1 MATLPEER
9 GSAPSFLFLDEPLG
23 AFDPRR
29 AEALIELL
37 TTGEVAQAFDQ
48 IFLISHV
55 PVDEERFDRTVALE
69 AGRVVASDLAGGDGL
84 YAGGDGLDLARPD
97 AV

>member
-1 MATLPEER
+1 MCIR
-9 GSAPSFLFLDEPLG
+9 DRPLG